1 LPFKDAKQEFTG
13 MPQFAIRKGFS
24 MITDEVG
31 KKVLE
36 KLKNPEPRITRVR
49 QIGNEPK
56 TWD

>member
-1 LPFKDAKQEFTG
+1 LSLLARTISHIKDAKQEFTG

-36 KLKNPEPRITRVR
+36 KLKNPEPRITRAR
-49 QIGNEPK
+49 
-56 TWD
+56 